1 MKKDWESAKQR
12 LLGTE
17 IGRNLNFDDHVVFLC
32 KKSGRKL
39 AMLAWLSKLISYK
52 QKRILI
58 KTFAESQFGYCLII
72 WMFYKRKVNSKIDLN
87 ELSITIT

>member
-17 IGRNLNFDDHVVFLC
+17 IGRNLNFDDHFVSLC
-32 KKSGRKL
+32 KKLGRKL
-39 AMLAWLSKLISYK
+39 AMLARLFKLISCK

-58 KTFAESQFGYCLII
+58 KTLAESQFGYCLII
-72 WMFYKRKVNSKIDLN
+72 WMFYNRKVNSKIDFKK
-87 ELSITIT
+87 LSITIT